1 MGNCV
6 RELEK
11 TDESGEAKWE
21 SYATQRNATQ
31 RNATQRNATLRA
43 YYAQIKKTGKSRI
56 ILTLSADR
64 KMQILSWVFCAGL

>member
-21 SYATQRNATQ
+21 SY
-31 RNATQRNATLRA
+31 ATLRA

-64 KMQILSWVFCAGL
+64 KKQILSCVFCAGL

>member
-1 MGNCV
+1 MSQKK
-6 RELEK
+6 K
-11 TDESGEAKWE
+11 TADESGEAKWE
-21 SYATQRNATQ
+21 SH
-31 RNATQRNATLRA
+31 ATLRA